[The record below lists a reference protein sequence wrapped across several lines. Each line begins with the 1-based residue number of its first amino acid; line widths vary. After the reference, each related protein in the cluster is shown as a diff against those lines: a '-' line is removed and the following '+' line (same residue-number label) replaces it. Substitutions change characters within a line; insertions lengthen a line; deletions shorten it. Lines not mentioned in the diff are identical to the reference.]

1 MFKFRTTLTAATA
14 AALMAL
20 AAAPASA
27 QAPGLEIGR
36 LTCEVEGGAGFIFGS
51 TKNLL
56 CTFKHAGNAF
66 PSEVYTGQIQKF
78 GVDIGVTGKS
88 VIAWGVVAAE
98 GDLYAPGALAGTY
111 GGAGASAAFAVGLG
125 ANVLVGGSK
134 DSFALQPLSVSG
146 ETGVNVAAGI
156 TRITLVRAQ

>member
-1 MFKFRTTLTAATA
+1 MFRTTLA
-14 AALMAL
+14 AAAVALIAMAPGI
-20 AAAPASA
+20 AKA
-27 QAPGLEIGR
+27 QAGGVELGR
-36 LTCEVEGGAGFIFGS
+36 LTCEVEGGAGFVFGS

-78 GVDIGVTGKS
+78 GIDIGVTGKS
-88 VIAWGVVAAE
+88 VIVWGVVAAE
-98 GDLYAPGALAGTY
+98 PDIYAPGSLAGTY

-125 ANVLVGGSK
+125 ANVLVGGSR

>member
-1 MFKFRTTLTAATA
+1 MLMFRTTLA
-14 AALMAL
+14 AAAVALIAMAPGI
-20 AAAPASA
+20 AKA
-27 QAPGLEIGR
+27 QAGGVELGR
-36 LTCEVEGGAGFIFGS
+36 LTCEVEGGAGFVFGS

-78 GVDIGVTGKS
+78 GIDIGVTGKS
-88 VIAWGVVAAE
+88 VIVWGVVAAE
-98 GDLYAPGALAGTY
+98 PDIYAPGSLAGTY

-125 ANVLVGGSK
+125 ANVLVGGSR